1 VCSVSKENRLFT
13 AAMQKYQVNKQL
25 GDGSY
30 GCVFLAK
37 NSDTAEMVAIKK
49 MKKEFKTWK
58 ECLNLREVK
67 VMLQSYVFK
76 LYLRS

>member
-1 VCSVSKENRLFT
+1 MYFLFELIYFNLLKSQYFELCALPFVYRVCSVSKENRLFT

-49 MKKEFKTWK
+49 
-58 ECLNLREVK
+58 
-67 VMLQSYVFK
+67 
-76 LYLRS
+76 